1 MIEKLVELSIRKKG
15 TVLIIGAVF
24 CIIGL
29 FNAFKLPID
38 AVPDVTNVQVTA
50 VTSSPGLTPFEV
62 EQFIT
67 YPIELELNGIPGAKE
82 IRSISRAGVSSV
94 SVIFEDGTDIWFA
107 RQLVNERLKI
117 VGGQIPPEYGSPEL
131 APVATALG
139 DIYEFTL
146 SSDQHSPTEL
156 RSYIDWDLSRKLK
169 SVPGV
174 IEVNTLGG
182 TLKQYQVLIDPKRL
196 AAHNLT
202 VTEILD
208 DIKAANFNTGG
219 GYVQKGE
226 EQLVIRGEGQFGG
239 IEELRRVAVRTSADG
254 IPLLLGQIAKVEE
267 GPALRF
273 GIATQKGKEV
283 VAATVIMLLGQ
294 NSRDVV
300 DRVREKVNEVKPTLP
315 KGMKLEPFYD
325 RSEFI
330 NRALK
335 TVFMN
340 LSEGAVLVFLAL
352 VLTLGTA
359 KGGALVAAAIP
370 VSMLVAVIFM
380 RQLGVV
386 GNLMSLGALDFGLL
400 VDGSIVMLESVLAG
414 FYLGRKNF
422 DRPMNEEELRIAT
435 ENIISDRCKRVA
447 KAAAF
452 SVAII
457 MLVYLPLMV
466 LEGVEGRMF
475 RPMAITV
482 ALALASALIFSVTIF
497 PASLAYAYKRPFIH
511 KAHAWEK
518 IEEYYIKLLEW
529 GWVRKKQIILFSVG
543 IIVFS
548 FLSGNF
554 LGSEFLPRIDE
565 GELEIDAKR
574 LPSTAID
581 YSRDLN
587 IEIEEVLSGF
597 PEIAS
602 VVSRVGRGESAAEPL
617 GTEETSVMVKL
628 KPKDEWVNADSREEL
643 MDKIKNKLIAEVPS
657 TYFSMSQPIENRVN
671 SLLTGSKADVVVKI
685 YGDDLKTIKSIGDK
699 IASTM
704 QKVQGTG
711 DLRVQR
717 VLGLPML
724 QINTNYD
731 RMARYGV
738 SASEI
743 LRTVEMMRVG
753 AKAGK
758 IFEGM
763 RRYDLVLRLDLEADD
778 LPEVANI
785 PIMTA
790 SGNTIPLGQVADIEV
805 LDSAAAIYREALK
818 RRIFVE
824 VNIRGRDLVGYIN
837 EAKEKVQPIA
847 DSLPP
852 GYEIEWGGQF
862 DNFVRAKNRLIL
874 VVPVALAIIFFMLMA
889 AFNSVYYA
897 LGVFAVVP
905 LATAGGILGLVLR
918 GLPFSIPAAV
928 GFIAVSGIAV
938 LNGVVYAS
946 TLKEEIQ
953 LGKRI
958 EDAVISAGI
967 LSLRPVLTTEF
978 IAAIGFLPMA
988 ISSMAGAEVQ
998 RPLATVV
1005 IAGVLVATAL
1015 SRLVLPIVMETLLGW
1030 DEARIKRNEEIR
1042 RKKESTYIRID
1053 IGEHHSTAMVEHH
1066 SEVLIDENGHEPEL
1080 IKKKGPGKK
1089 RK

>member
-1 MIEKLVELSIRKKG
+1 MIEKIVYLSIKYKIS
-15 TVLIIGAVF
+15 VLVATGIF
-24 CIIGL
+24 CLIGL
-29 FNAFKLPID
+29 ANALKLPID

-50 VTSSPGLTPFEV
+50 VTSSPALTPFEV

-67 YPIELELNGIPGAKE
+67 YPIELELNGIPGATE

-107 RQLVNERLKI
+107 RQLVNERLKL
-117 VGGQIPPEYGSPEL
+117 VDSKIPVEYGRPEL

-139 DIYEFTL
+139 DIYEFILT
-146 SSDQHSPTEL
+146 SDKHDETEL
-156 RSYIDWDLSRKLK
+156 RSYIDWDLSKKIK

-182 TLKQYQVLIDPKRL
+182 SLKQYQVLIDPRKL
-196 AAHNLT
+196 QSHNLT
-202 VTEILD
+202 ISEIIDNL
-208 DIKAANFNTGG
+208 KSANFNTGG
-219 GYVQKGE
+219 GYVQKDY
-226 EQLVIRGEGQFGG
+226 EQLVIRGEGQFEG
-239 IEELRRVAVRTSADG
+239 IEEIKRVAVRTAKDG
-254 IPLLLGQIAKVEE
+254 IPLLLGQIATVKE

-273 GIATQKGKEV
+273 GIATKGSKEV

-300 DRVREKVNEVKPTLP
+300 TSVKSKINEITKTLP
-315 KGMKLEPFYD
+315 KGMKIESFYD

-335 TVFMN
+335 TVFIN
-340 LSEGAVLVFLAL
+340 LTEGAVLVFLAL
-352 VLTLGTA
+352 IFTLGTA
-359 KGGALVAAAIP
+359 KGGALVAMAIP

-380 RQLGVV
+380 KQIGVV

-414 FYLGRKNF
+414 FYIGRKKFNH
-422 DRPMNEEELRIAT
+422 PMNLEDIQKAT
-435 ENIISDRCKRVA
+435 EEIIRERCQRVG
-447 KAAAF
+447 KAAVF

-482 ALALASALIFSVTIF
+482 ALALASALVYSITVF
-497 PASLAYAYKRPFIH
+497 PASLALFYKKPFIH

-518 IEEYYIKLLEW
+518 IEEYYVRLLDW
-529 GWVRKKQIILFSVG
+529 GWSRKKKILL
-543 IIVFS
+543 FS
-548 FLSGNF
+548 FLLVIFSFFLGSY

-565 GELEIDAKR
+565 GEIEIDAKR

-587 IEIEEVLSGF
+587 QEIERVLKPY

-628 KPKDEWVNADSREEL
+628 TPKSEWKNASNREEL
-643 MDKIKNKLIAEVPS
+643 MDVLKVSLTKSIPA

-671 SLLTGSKADVVVKI
+671 ALLTGSKADVVLKI
-685 YGDDLKTIKSIGDK
+685 YGDDLKELKLQADQLASVLSK
-699 IASTM
+699 IP
-704 QKVQGTG
+704 GTG

-724 QINTNYD
+724 QVNTNYD
-731 RMARYGV
+731 KMARYGV

-743 LRTVEMMRVG
+743 LRTVEMMRIG
-753 AKAGK
+753 STAGK
-758 IFEGM
+758 IFEGA
-763 RRYDLVLRLDLEADD
+763 RRFDLVLRLDLEAKDI
-778 LPEVANI
+778 ESVRNI
-785 PIMTA
+785 PIMSTTGA
-790 SGNTIPLGQVADIEV
+790 TIPLAQVADIEI
-805 LDSAAAIYREALK
+805 LDSASAIYREGLK

-837 EAKEKVQPIA
+837 EAKEKTKIIS
-847 DSLPP
+847 DSLPF
-852 GYEIEWGGQF
+852 GYELEWGGQF
-862 DNFVRAKNRLIL
+862 DNFVRARDRLVL
-874 VVPVALAIIFFMLMA
+874 VVPVALTIIFIMLVI
-889 AFNSVYYA
+889 AFNSSYYA
-897 LGVFAVVP
+897 LGVFSVVP
-905 LATAGGILGLVLR
+905 LAAAGGILGLLIR

-946 TLKEEIQ
+946 TLKDEIES
-953 LGKRI
+953 GVDVKKAAI
-958 EDAVISAGI
+958 TAGI

-1015 SRLVLPIVMETLLGW
+1015 SRLVLPMVMEFLLTLDKNNKEKKEKKKFHRKSEMIQVYFE
-1030 DEARIKRNEEIR
+1030 DESEKDTMPTSELV
-1042 RKKESTYIRID
+1042 KKES
-1053 IGEHHSTAMVEHH
+1053 
-1066 SEVLIDENGHEPEL
+1066 
-1080 IKKKGPGKK
+1080 K
-1089 RK
+1089 RKT